1 MGSGARVA
9 VTAVVV
15 GDDGLGTAGRVVVAH
30 GQLHA
35 VARDY
40 VHIIVGPAYWS
51 KVCSATVAQH
61 AVGLDIAIAA
71 ASTAGL
77 KLCHRVHKRSISRDK
92 RARSR

>member
-61 AVGLDIAIAA
+61 AVGLVQVRHR
-71 ASTAGL
+71 TAVTGITR
-77 KLCHRVHKRSISRDK
+77 HDP
-92 RARSR
+92 AG